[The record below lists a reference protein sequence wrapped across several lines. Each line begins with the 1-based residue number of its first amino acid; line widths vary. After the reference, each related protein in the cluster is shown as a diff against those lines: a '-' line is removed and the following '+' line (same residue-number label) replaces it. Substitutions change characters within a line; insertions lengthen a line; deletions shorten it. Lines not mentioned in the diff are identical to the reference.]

1 MLQHERA
8 LQIHR
13 AVQAARKLKMTFE
26 QRPGCSELIDDF
38 FSVQILTSISVLA
51 CYNPA
56 RMPPYPNL
64 VSDSTLVQDTIDLL
78 TGSGG
83 RAAASEIVDAVFKL
97 SHIDDE
103 LAGLLVADLVRNDRR
118 FKIVENTVELL
129 EDDSRSRLLKD
140 LDFVVVDVEAT
151 GAKTPPNRLIELGA
165 YRIRGGRIVDKFLSL
180 VNPEIPIP
188 RFVAALT
195 GISNEMVKRA
205 PVFADVAPQWLDFVS
220 DSVLVAHNA
229 PFDTSFLN
237 HEISRVY
244 PGHRMVNPHLC
255 TVMLS
260 RRALPDLSNHR
271 LDTIANHFSIPII
284 SRHRAGS
291 DALATAEIFIRI
303 LTELAETHGIKDL
316 AAARSFQYPELSA
329 V

>member
-1 MLQHERA
+1 
-8 LQIHR
+8 
-13 AVQAARKLKMTFE
+13 
-26 QRPGCSELIDDF
+26 
-38 FSVQILTSISVLA
+38 
-51 CYNPA
+51 
-56 RMPPYPNL
+56 MPPYSNL

-78 TGSGG
+78 TCSGG

-103 LAGLLVADLVRNDRR
+103 LAGLLVADLIRNDRR
-118 FKIVENTVELL
+118 FKIIENNTVELL
-129 EDDSRSRLLKD
+129 QDDSHLRLLKE

-165 YRIRGGRIVDKFLSL
+165 YRIRGARVVDKFVTL

-188 RFVAALT
+188 RFVASLT
-195 GISNEMVKRA
+195 GISNDMVKDA
-205 PVFADVAPQWLDFVS
+205 PVFADVAPRWLDFVS

-255 TVMLS
+255 TVRLS

-271 LDTIANHFSIPII
+271 LDTIADHFSIPIA

-291 DALATAEIFIRI
+291 DALATAEIFILL
-303 LTELAETHGIKDL
+303 LTELEETHGIKDL
-316 AAARSFQYPELSA
+316 AAARRFQFPELNTDFHG
-329 V
+329 

>member
-1 MLQHERA
+1 ML
-8 LQIHR
+8 
-13 AVQAARKLKMTFE
+13 
-26 QRPGCSELIDDF
+26 
-38 FSVQILTSISVLA
+38 
-51 CYNPA
+51 
-56 RMPPYPNL
+56 PYPNL

-78 TGSGG
+78 TCSGG
-83 RAAASEIVDAVFKL
+83 RAAASQIVDAVFKL
-97 SHIDDE
+97 SHIDDD
-103 LAGLLVADLVRNDRR
+103 LAGLLVADLIRNDRR
-118 FKIVENTVELL
+118 FKIVENNTVELL
-129 EDDSRSRLLKD
+129 ADDSHSRILKE

-165 YRIRGGRIVDKFLSL
+165 YRIRAGCIVDKFWSL

-188 RFVAALT
+188 RFVASLT
-195 GISNEMVKRA
+195 GISNDMVREA
-205 PVFADVAPQWLDFVS
+205 PVFADVAPKWLDFVS

-255 TVMLS
+255 TVRLS

-271 LDTIANHFSIPII
+271 LETIASHFSIPIA

-291 DALATAEIFIRI
+291 DALATAEIFLLLLI
-303 LTELAETHGIKDL
+303 ELEATHGIKDL
-316 AAARSFQYPELSA
+316 AAARRFQFPELA
-329 V
+329 THLHG

>member
-1 MLQHERA
+1 
-8 LQIHR
+8 
-13 AVQAARKLKMTFE
+13 
-26 QRPGCSELIDDF
+26 
-38 FSVQILTSISVLA
+38 
-51 CYNPA
+51 
-56 RMPPYPNL
+56 MPPYPNL

-78 TGSGG
+78 NCSGG

-103 LAGLLVADLVRNDRR
+103 LAGLLVADLIRNDRR
-118 FKIVENTVELL
+118 FKIIEGNTVELL
-129 EDDSRSRLLKD
+129 QDDTQLRRLKD

-180 VNPEIPIP
+180 VNPGLPIP
-188 RFVAALT
+188 RFVATLT
-195 GISNEMVKRA
+195 GISNEMVKSA
-205 PVFADVAPQWLDFVS
+205 PVFATVAPQWLDFVS

-255 TVMLS
+255 TVRLA
-260 RRALPDLSNHR
+260 RRAFPDLSNHR
-271 LDTIANHFSIPII
+271 LDTIASHFSIPIV

-291 DALATAEIFIRI
+291 DALAAAEIFLLL
-303 LTELAETHGIKDL
+303 LTELEETHGIKDL
-316 AAARSFQYPELSA
+316 AAARNFQCPELETA
-329 V
+329 LHG

>member
-1 MLQHERA
+1 
-8 LQIHR
+8 
-13 AVQAARKLKMTFE
+13 
-26 QRPGCSELIDDF
+26 
-38 FSVQILTSISVLA
+38 
-51 CYNPA
+51 
-56 RMPPYPNL
+56 MPPYPNL

-78 TGSGG
+78 TCSGG

-103 LAGLLVADLVRNDRR
+103 LAGLLVADLIRNDRR
-118 FKIVENTVELL
+118 FKIVENNTVELL
-129 EDDSRSRLLKD
+129 ADDSQSRQLKD
-140 LDFVVVDVEAT
+140 LDYVVVDVEAT

-188 RFVAALT
+188 RFVASLT

-205 PVFADVAPQWLDFVS
+205 PVFAELAPQWLDFVS

-255 TVMLS
+255 TVRLS

-271 LDTIANHFSIPII
+271 LDTIADHFSIPIT

-291 DALATAEIFIRI
+291 DALATAEIFILL
-303 LTELAETHGIKDL
+303 LTELEETHGIKDL
-316 AAARSFQYPELSA
+316 AAARNFQFATDDTEKNPI
-329 V
+329 

>member
-1 MLQHERA
+1 
-8 LQIHR
+8 
-13 AVQAARKLKMTFE
+13 
-26 QRPGCSELIDDF
+26 
-38 FSVQILTSISVLA
+38 
-51 CYNPA
+51 
-56 RMPPYPNL
+56 MPPYPNL

-78 TGSGG
+78 AGSGG
-83 RAAASEIVDAVFKL
+83 RAAATEIVDAVFKL

-129 EDDSRSRLLKD
+129 ADDSHSRLLKD

-188 RFVAALT
+188 RFVAVLT
-195 GISNEMVKRA
+195 GISNDMVKRA

-229 PFDTSFLN
+229 PFDTSFL
-237 HEISRVY
+237 HHDISRVY

-255 TVMLS
+255 TVRLS
-260 RRALPDLSNHR
+260 RRTLPDLLNHR

-303 LTELAETHGIKDL
+303 LTELEENHGIKDL
-316 AAARSFQYPELSA
+316 AAARRFQFPELEPA
-329 V
+329 

>member
-1 MLQHERA
+1 MQ
-8 LQIHR
+8 
-13 AVQAARKLKMTFE
+13 
-26 QRPGCSELIDDF
+26 P
-38 FSVQILTSISVLA
+38 

-103 LAGLLVADLVRNDRR
+103 LAGLLVADLIRNDRR
-118 FKIVENTVELL
+118 FKIVDNNVELL
-129 EDDSRSRLLKD
+129 ADDSHSRLLKD

-165 YRIRGGRIVDKFLSL
+165 YRIRGGRIVDKFATL

-195 GISNEMVKRA
+195 GISNEMVRQA

-220 DSVLVAHNA
+220 ESVLVAHNA

-244 PGHRMVNPHLC
+244 PGHRMINPHLC
-255 TVMLS
+255 TVRLS
-260 RRALPDLSNHR
+260 RRALPDLLNHR
-271 LDTIANHFSIPII
+271 LETIAEHFSIPIA

-291 DALATAEIFIRI
+291 DALATAEIFIHI
-303 LTELAETHGIKDL
+303 LTKLDETHGIKDL
-316 AAARSFQYPELSA
+316 GAARRFQFPELEHA
-329 V
+329 VS

>member
-1 MLQHERA
+1 
-8 LQIHR
+8 
-13 AVQAARKLKMTFE
+13 
-26 QRPGCSELIDDF
+26 
-38 FSVQILTSISVLA
+38 
-51 CYNPA
+51 
-56 RMPPYPNL
+56 MPPYSNL

-78 TGSGG
+78 TCSGG

-103 LAGLLVADLVRNDRR
+103 LAGLLVADLIRNDRR
-118 FKIVENTVELL
+118 FKIIENNTVELQA
-129 EDDSRSRLLKD
+129 DDSHGRLLRD

-165 YRIRGGRIVDKFLSL
+165 YRIRGGRIVDKFMSL

-188 RFVAALT
+188 RFVASLT
-195 GISNEMVKRA
+195 GISNDMVKNA

-255 TVMLS
+255 TVRLS

-271 LDTIANHFSIPII
+271 LDTIASHFSIPII

-291 DALATAEIFIRI
+291 DALATAEIFII
-303 LTELAETHGIKDL
+303 LLTELEANHGIKDL
-316 AAARSFQYPELSA
+316 AGARRFQFPELA
-329 V
+329 TDLQG